1 MENEVISDYQSSLVD
16 LTCNSKP
23 LINMLT
29 MLAEENEQYASHIV
43 EVIESHI
50 NQADEKKKLPSLYL
64 IDSIVK
70 NLPKTTYPSL
80 FSHNIVSVFCG
91 MFEKVDEKT
100 RQCMFKVRQTWNEI
114 FPNRKLYAV
123 DVRVNLVDPA
133 WPITAQPPVESSIH
147 VNPKFLAA
155 KKEEEILDDED
166 LIIHDTVTEE
176 QEALMRQQL
185 IAKQQELLK
194 LQQQRLEL
202 ELKETRAKL
211 DQQKQ
216 LNSGKSQPSEDLPID
231 PVEIPN
237 PPILPTSKSLT
248 ETSVPTVTSA
258 PSRPTTRDP
267 RLASRDPRS
276 VRRDPR
282 LKGKSVAD
290 STPPQVSKSESSPA
304 AVENSELTS
313 VPTSMVVPT
322 SLMAY
327 PPPPLPNMMPPTVAG
342 MMPPGMVPGYM
353 PPVMN
358 IQPQTNILPP
368 AGGPGRSI
376 VLPGMLPFPMP
387 TARMGIPVPPPV
399 VNINNQAIPSKEE
412 DPKTD
417 KHSHEKSNSKLS
429 KSSSL
434 QHLSQKS
441 STDHKSKDG
450 KESFRSSRD
459 MRADRKHSDK
469 RDTNSTSAKNN
480 RHSESKRSSVEK
492 DRDQKDNKDGKDRK
506 SSSSSSSS
514 SSSRRESPRTSYSSS
529 GSKEEKPK
537 TRNDS
542 KSESK
547 SKKSDKDDI
556 RHKRSSRDSDEDSR
570 KSNRSDDSDDR
581 RRESTRSTRGSKTR
595 TRSRSPVK
603 SKSPEPRKSKNKAKE
618 KLDRGEK
625 NEKKPSKEGS
635 KKLSP
640 SKKSKKVE
648 KGVVEKTTEES
659 EKVESVKVKE
669 EPVDM
674 DTDNRE
680 VPKIEEPEKV
690 EEIKKE
696 KVEETAVEPLQ
707 QDVPK
712 VASQLEDMDVDDRQV
727 PTQTP
732 ESLKRDLE
740 DKKEES
746 DVTEDGP
753 SSSKKAR
760 LEEEPELST
769 AKVMDEDLSSLF
781 GSEDQDY
788 RSQRDGPVPPMKSPY
803 HDKWMKFRENHP
815 GDFKYEL
822 DLQKGRELA
831 AQDVD
836 HRRAS
841 SESDP
846 LKDVDHRHEGF
857 PQDTDLR
864 SSTTRNTLDHDVQD
878 YDNRPRPKPVHIPAA
893 LQLDHREEILEQI
906 EQRRRSGDLSHD
918 MHQELLHQL
927 SRLDNVQRQQDRLGF
942 TDNAQRHG
950 SPIRDTDRRGR
961 DSWQYRSPLKDPPN
975 SRSYEGRPDFQRPS
989 RYRDG
994 PLKDFDDRH
1003 GSDRRRTP
1011 PLDHSG
1017 PLRDRNRD
1025 IDIRHGPEFGDRRRP
1040 PNHMDGPNRDYDSR
1054 LGPPRDFDRR
1064 REPLMDA
1071 NRPPRDWQGPDG
1083 RQRSGPNRDHNR
1095 DWNYNENGGRGWQ
1108 NQGHWNDEPGYRK
1121 DGPPGRYHD
1130 PRSRYRDERGPPDGP
1145 QGRNGPY
1152 NDRGPHMGPPG
1163 HRGPT
1168 HQHPFIKRQQSTDP
1182 RWRRIVG
1189 YRGPDENEEFV
1200 IDGRPFGIAVGQ
1212 PARKIR
1218 AAGRTIEVFA
1228 DPNERAIRLDGAI
1241 VYRFGDMVRDVNI
1254 GRVNVKIF
1262 YHGLPR
1268 SIWIDGIMRELRVDA
1283 PPKIINI
1290 KDKEHTMRIDGR
1302 DLMILIDNKEM
1313 GVVGGPPR
1321 YAFIDNS
1328 RCEFRFD
1335 PPPRKI
1341 LIDGN
1346 MCELKLDRA
1355 IPCIV
1360 INNKKRGIRFDGPP
1374 REIIVDNI
1382 NYLVPVDD
1390 CVKIR
1395 INNRPHYLAL
1405 GGPAHEVILDGK
1417 WFEVK
1422 FGGPA
1427 KEISLGNR
1435 VIYVRLEGPPPE
1447 VKILD
1452 EIIEEPESVQMR
1464 YESGPPAMQDPRPNG
1479 PVQHM
1484 QPSGPGQQGPSV
1496 MVMGSSMDSQP
1507 LMQQGMMQPQPGQV
1521 MMNPLQQ
1528 QQVVASQGQ
1537 PGFGGVMQQNPMLP
1551 TQIQGLMPAVSSTMT
1566 TGFPSQAPV
1575 QQAPTNQLNVDSLLQ
1590 RLMAT
1595 GIIPGKVSS
1604 DKDTTE
1610 TAETPKPPEI
1620 SGKNVNK
1627 KTTAKDNFIKPV
1639 FKQVK
1644 IKDVPD
1650 LTELKTEKLK
1660 QFHEGVI
1667 QSLFSGIQ
1675 CSACG
1680 QRFSAQQTERY
1691 REHLDWHFRQNRR
1704 DKDDAKVTKYRRWYY
1719 DVSDWITYEEIDE
1732 SEDKGRS
1739 NVFEKML
1746 AMASTANAPSITQET
1761 VVNAPEGSD
1770 IIHCPPATG
1779 EEKGDMCEICRDPF
1793 EQFWD
1798 EDQEEWHLRDAIRVE
1813 NKTYH
1818 PICYEDEKEGSI
1830 LEPTPTPIK
1839 APLENPLAKQIQ
1851 EEANPIILQI
1861 RQELGELPVSA
1872 IDMSKVKVNKT
1883 KLFVPEDD
1891 EEEPAAATEV
1901 KEEPVQGESEEEEES
1916 ERDSVMAIIKSVVK
1930 TEPSSTL
1937 VKTEPGL

>member
-1 MENEVISDYQSSLVD
+1 MENEVINDYKSSLVD

-43 EVIESHI
+43 EVIETHI
-50 NQADEKKKLPSLYL
+50 NQANEKKKLPSLYL
-64 IDSIVK
+64 VDSIVK

-80 FSHNIVSVFCG
+80 FSHNIASVFSG

-114 FPNRKLYAV
+114 FPNRKLYAI
-123 DVRVNLVDPA
+123 DVRVNLLDPA
-133 WPITAQPPVESSIH
+133 WPITAQPPVENSIH

-155 KKEEEILDDED
+155 KQQKEEEILDDDD

-202 ELKETRAKL
+202 ELKETKAKL

-216 LNSGKSQPSEDLPID
+216 VNAGKSSQMETEESAMSSSDKLDLPI
-231 PVEIPN
+231 
-237 PPILPTSKSLT
+237 LSTSKPAT
-248 ETSVPTVTSA
+248 ETTKPPPVTTSA

-276 VRRDPR
+276 GNRDPR
-282 LKGKSVAD
+282 LKGKSVTE
-290 STPPQVSKSESSPA
+290 SRPPPVSKPESSPTLA
-304 AVENSELTS
+304 ENSELAS
-313 VPTSMVVPT
+313 VPTSIVVPT

-327 PPPPLPNMMPPTVAG
+327 PPPPLPNMMPPTG
-342 MMPPGMVPGYM
+342 MMPPGMMPGYM

-358 IQPQTNILPP
+358 MQPQTNLLPP
-368 AGGPGRSI
+368 AGAPGRT
-376 VLPGMLPFPMP
+376 VMLPGMLPFPMP
-387 TARMGIPVPPPV
+387 TARMGIPVPPPQV
-399 VNINNQAIPSKEE
+399 VNVNNQAIPKNDMPVSKSSN
-412 DPKTD
+412 D
-417 KHSHEKSNSKLS
+417 KSTHEKSNGKVS
-429 KSSSL
+429 KSSSS

-441 STDHKSKDG
+441 STDHKSKDV
-450 KESFRSSRD
+450 KDNSRSSRD
-459 MRADRKHSDK
+459 TRADRKHSDK
-469 RDTNSTSAKNN
+469 RDSSSASAKSS
-480 RHSESKRSSVEK
+480 RHSDSKRSSVEK
-492 DRDQKDNKDGKDRK
+492 DRDQKDNKDIKERK
-506 SSSSSSSS
+506 SSS
-514 SSSRRESPRTSYSSS
+514 SSSRRESPRSSYSN
-529 GSKEEKPK
+529 SKEEKVK
-537 TRNDS
+537 TRSDT

-547 SKKSDKDDI
+547 SKKSDKDDSS
-556 RHKRSSRDSDEDSR
+556 RHKRSSRDSDEDSK

-581 RRESTRSTRGSKTR
+581 RRESTRSTRSSKAR

-603 SKSPEPRKSKNKAKE
+603 SKSPE
-618 KLDRGEK
+618 
-625 NEKKPSKEGS
+625 
-635 KKLSP
+635 
-640 SKKSKKVE
+640 SKKSKSKSKE
-648 KGVVEKTTEES
+648 KSDKADKTDKKTTKEES
-659 EKVESVKVKE
+659 KKSSTKNSKKTEKESKDKTVENEKSEAVKVKE
-669 EPVDM
+669 EPVEI
-674 DTDNRE
+674 DTDDRLSAKVDQIQE
-680 VPKIEEPEKV
+680 IKVEKMEEPV
-690 EEIKKE
+690 
-696 KVEETAVEPLQ
+696 VEPTG
-707 QDVPK
+707 QDVPN
-712 VASQLEDMDVDDRQV
+712 VATVEEMDVDDRQTH
-727 PTQTP
+727 PPQAP
-732 ESLKRDLE
+732 ESLKREHE
-740 DKKEES
+740 DKKEKS
-746 DVTEDGP
+746 DATEEGP
-753 SSSKKAR
+753 SSSKKPR
-760 LEEEPELST
+760 LEEETELNS
-769 AKVMDEDLSSLF
+769 AKVMDEDISSLF

-788 RSQRDGPVPPMKSPY
+788 RSQRDAPGPPLKSPF

-822 DLQKGRELA
+822 DLQKGRDLA
-831 AQDVD
+831 AHDVD
-836 HRRAS
+836 HRRTS
-841 SESDP
+841 SESDT
-846 LKDVDHRHEGF
+846 LKDVDHRHEV
-857 PQDTDLR
+857 PQDIDLR
-864 SSTTRNTLDHDVQD
+864 SSTARKSMDQD
-878 YDNRPRPKPVHIPAA
+878 ARDFDSRPHAKPVHIPAA

-927 SRLDNVQRQQDRLGF
+927 SRLDNVQRQQDRLDYPNNPQGS
-942 TDNAQRHG
+942 T

-961 DSWQYRSPLKDPPN
+961 DAWQYRSPLKDPPQ
-975 SRSYEGRPDFQRPS
+975 SRSYDGRPDFQRTN

-994 PLKDFDDRH
+994 PLKDFDNRH
-1003 GSDRRRTP
+1003 GPDRNFERRRTP
-1011 PLDHSG
+1011 PLDHPG
-1017 PLRDRNRD
+1017 PLRDRNPRD
-1025 IDIRHGPEFGDRRRP
+1025 LDNRHGPDFDDRRRP
-1040 PNHMDGPNRDYDSR
+1040 PHNMDGPNRDFDNR
-1054 LGPPRDFDRR
+1054 LGQTNDYDRR
-1064 REPLMDA
+1064 HEPPMV
-1071 NRPPRDWQGPDG
+1071 NRPPRDWQGPDD
-1083 RQRSGPNRDHNR
+1083 RLRSGPGRGR
-1095 DWNYNENGGRGWQ
+1095 DWNYNENEGRGWH
-1108 NQGHWNDEPGYRK
+1108 NRGHWKDNPGFRD

-1130 PRSRYRDERGPPDGP
+1130 HRPRFNHDERGPPDGP
-1145 QGRNGPY
+1145 HGRNGPF
-1152 NDRGPHMGPPG
+1152 NDRGPHMGPPR
-1163 HRGPT
+1163 HEGPIKRD
-1168 HQHPFIKRQQSTDP
+1168 PFIKRQQSTDP

-1189 YRGPDENEEFV
+1189 YNGPDENEEFV
-1200 IDGRPFGIAVGQ
+1200 IDGRPYGIAVGQ

-1218 AAGRTIEVFA
+1218 VAGRAIEVFA
-1228 DPNERAIRLDGAI
+1228 DPNERAIRVDGSI
-1241 VYRFGDMVRDVNI
+1241 VYRFGDMVREVNI
-1254 GRVNVKIF
+1254 GRMTLKMF

-1268 SIWIDGIMRELRVDA
+1268 SIWIDGVMRELRVDA

-1290 KDKEHTMRIDGR
+1290 KDKEHTIRIDGR

-1313 GVVGGPPR
+1313 GVLGGPPR
-1321 YAFIDNS
+1321 YTFIDNN

-1341 LIDGN
+1341 LIDGT

-1382 NYLVPVDD
+1382 NYVVPVDD

-1395 INNRPHYLAL
+1395 INNKPHYLAF

-1422 FGGPA
+1422 FDGPA

-1435 VIYVRLEGPPPE
+1435 LIYVRLVGPPPE

-1452 EIIEEPESVQMR
+1452 EIIDEPESVPMR
-1464 YESGPPAMQDPRPNG
+1464 HEGAQPMQNGPPQPMQT
-1479 PVQHM
+1479 
-1484 QPSGPGQQGPSV
+1484 SGPGQPQVMMMGGP
-1496 MVMGSSMDSQP
+1496 MEPQP
-1507 LMQQGMMQPQPGQV
+1507 LMQGMVQPGQV
-1521 MMNPLQQ
+1521 MMNPMPQQ
-1528 QQVVASQGQ
+1528 PVMSAPGQ
-1537 PGFGGVMQQNPMLP
+1537 PAFSGVMSQNPMVP
-1551 TQIQGLMPAVSSTMT
+1551 TQIPGIMPAVSGAVN
-1566 TGFPSQAPV
+1566 TGFPNQAPA
-1575 QQAPTNQLNVDSLLQ
+1575 QQASGNQMNINSLLQ
-1590 RLMAT
+1590 RLMAA
-1595 GIIPGKVSS
+1595 GIIPAKDSGEK
-1604 DKDTTE
+1604 KDTTE
-1610 TAETPKPPEI
+1610 TPEPPKPPEI
-1620 SGKNVNK
+1620 QTGKNVNPK
-1627 KTTAKDNFIKPV
+1627 AVKKDNFIKPV

-1650 LTELKTEKLK
+1650 LTELKTDKLK
-1660 QFHEGVI
+1660 KFHEGVI
-1667 QSLFSGIQ
+1667 QCLFSGIQ

-1739 NVFEKML
+1739 NVFEKMI
-1746 AMASTANAPSITQET
+1746 ATANAPSASSVPQET
-1761 VVNAPEGSD
+1761 VVNVPEGSA

-1793 EQFWD
+1793 EQFWN

-1830 LEPTPTPIK
+1830 LEPTPTPVK
-1839 APLENPLAKQIQ
+1839 APLENPLTKQIKE

-1861 RQELGELPVSA
+1861 RQELGELPISA

-1891 EEEPAAATEV
+1891 EEEEPAPAAEV
-1901 KEEPVQGESEEEEES
+1901 QKEAVQERDNEEDEAET
-1916 ERDSVMAIIKSVVK
+1916 DSVMKIIKSVVK
-1930 TEPSSTL
+1930 TEP
-1937 VKTEPGL
+1937 GL